1 MKDKFKKIIKT
12 ISEYNIFYSSVT
24 ITILLAVSQFYA
36 YLKKFIFTHILI
48 LVLHL
53 FKWTFIMIYHLY
65 FIRFY

>member
-36 YLKKFIFTHILI
+36 YLKKVSQTLS
-48 LVLHL
+48 
-53 FKWTFIMIYHLY
+53 
-65 FIRFY
+65 

>member
-53 FKWTFIMIYHLY
+53 FK
-65 FIRFY
+65 